1 MATKKNEAY
10 IEFKAK
16 TEEFQKGIKEMNSSL
31 KTASNELRLN
41 STQLKGA
48 GDSADLLSER
58 QDILQRELDASTQK
72 VNLTEKSLAECEA
85 TLGKNSKEYEN
96 LKNAVLQ
103 AKNQQ
108 QAIQNELDATAEKLE
123 KVNNENKDASSSFD
137 KLADTIEEQE
147 SELSKLKKAYA
158 DATLTQGKNKKE
170 VKDLE
175 KQIKKLSGEILENKR
190 ELNDAETAADKFDRS
205 LGELSESAQDAAD
218 GFTVAK
224 GAIAGFV
231 ANGLSAGVGMIKDG
245 ISNIMGLA
253 EETRE
258 YRNEMAKLDTSFQ
271 TAGLSAENA
280 ETTFTDLY
288 GILGDEGAAV
298 EASQQLAKI
307 STNEKDLEA
316 NTRILTGVMA
326 EYGNSIPLEGLAEG
340 IAASSAMGSV
350 QGVLAD
356 ALEWQGI
363 NLDSF
368 NEKLGKLST
377 EEERSA
383 YIQETLTGLYGESA
397 DAYLENNKAV
407 IDANKSQA
415 DFNDTMAK
423 VGEKVEPITLK
434 LKEGFAQLAEKALEL
449 IDGVDMESFGDKIG
463 KAFDV
468 LTETIIPAIIDG
480 FQWVLDNKDA
490 IIAGLAG
497 IGAGLAVF
505 KVASIIQGVVGAIQA
520 FKTANEAATISQAIM
535 NAVMN
540 ANPLVLVASLIAG
553 LVVAIVAFVATND
566 EARAKIAAAWEKVK
580 EVFTGLWQKA
590 KEVFDKVIGFVK
602 ENWQGLLLLIVNPFA
617 GAFKLLWDNCEGF
630 RNFFI
635 NIWNKI
641 KEGFSKIVEGIKNKI
656 NNFKEKIN
664 AIKETFTNM
673 KDKVMGTIN
682 TLKNNI
688 SSKFNEI
695 KNKIMTPI
703 NAARDKVKAAVDKI
717 KSFFNFKITLPKIKT
732 PKVTVTWKTTGA
744 LAEAAQWV
752 GFKGIPTFSIK
763 WNAKGG
769 VFNKP
774 TVLQGFGEAGT
785 EYALPLNE
793 QSLAPLA
800 SLLTKMS
807 MTGKDGL
814 VDVLASRFDNAVD
827 KLASRLEK
835 LESNFYLDGEKVATG
850 IASYSDNASGVRL
863 QLIERGLSVE

>member
-48 GDSADLLSER
+48 GDSVELLSER
-58 QDILQRELDASTQK
+58 QDILQRELEASTSK

-108 QAIQNELDATAEKLE
+108 QAIQNELDATADKLE
-123 KVNNENKDASSSFD
+123 KVKKENKEAGSSFK
-137 KLADTIEEQE
+137 KLADSIEEQE
-147 SELSKLKKAYA
+147 GELARLKKEYA
-158 DATLTQGKNKKE
+158 ETASTQGKSSKE
-170 VKDLE
+170 AKALA
-175 KQIKKLSGEILENKR
+175 KQIEKLSLEVVKNKR
-190 ELNDAETAADKFDRS
+190 ELDEAEKAADKFDRTLDD
-205 LGELSESAQDAAD
+205 LGESAEDAGD
-218 GFTVAK
+218 GFTIAK

-231 ANGLSAGVGMIKDG
+231 ANGLSAGVGMIKEG
-245 ISNIMGLA
+245 ISSLMGLS

-271 TAGLSAENA
+271 TANLSAGNA
-280 ETTFTDLY
+280 EETFTDLY

-307 STNEKDLEA
+307 SKDEKDLEA

-368 NEKLGKLST
+368 NEKLGAMST

-383 YIQETLTGLYGESA
+383 YIQKTLTGLYGESA
-397 DAYLENNKAV
+397 DAYLKNNEAVIKANKA
-407 IDANKSQA
+407 QA
-415 DFNDTMAK
+415 DYNGTMAK
-423 VGEKVEPITLK
+423 LGEKVEPITTK
-434 LKEGFAQLAEKALEL
+434 VKEGFAKVAEKALEL
-449 IDGVDMESFGDKIG
+449 VEGVDIEGFGNKIDT
-463 KAFDV
+463 AFEK
-468 LTETIIPAIIDG
+468 LTDEIIPAIVDG
-480 FQWVLDNKDA
+480 FQWVLDNKDTIVSA
-490 IIAGLAG
+490 LAG

-505 KVASIIQGVVGAIQA
+505 KVATTIQNVVKAIQA
-520 FKTANEAATISQAIM
+520 FKKANEAATIAQALF

-540 ANPLVLVASLIAG
+540 ANPIVLVVSLIVG
-553 LVVAIVAFVATND
+553 LVVAIVTFIATNED
-566 EARAKIAAAWEKVK
+566 ARKKIAELWEKIKSGISKAIEGVK
-580 EVFTGLWQKA
+580 KKFNE
-590 KEVFDKVIGFVK
+590 
-602 ENWQGLLLLIVNPFA
+602 
-617 GAFKLLWDNCEGF
+617 F
-630 RNFFI
+630 R
-635 NIWNKI
+635 
-641 KEGFSKIVEGIKNKI
+641 
-656 NNFKEKIN
+656 EKIN
-664 AIKETFTNM
+664 EVKQKFNDLKAGAEN
-673 KDKVMGTIN
+673 TIN
-682 TLKNNI
+682 RLKNNI
-688 SSKFNEI
+688 STKFNEI
-695 KNKIMTPI
+695 KNKILKPI
-703 NAARDKVKAAVDKI
+703 NEAKDKVKTAVDKI
-717 KSFFNFKITLPKIKT
+717 KSFFDFKIKLPKIKT
-732 PKVTVTWKTTGA
+732 PKVTVTWKTSGA
-744 LAEAAQWV
+744 LAEAAQYI
-752 GFKGIPTFSIK
+752 GLKGIPKFSIK

-793 QSLAPLA
+793 KSLAPLA
-800 SLLTKMS
+800 ALLTKMS
-807 MTGKDGL
+807 VSGKDGL
-814 VDVLASRFDNAVD
+814 AEVLASRFDSAVD

-835 LESNFYLDGEKVATG
+835 LESNLYIDGERVAT
-850 IASYSDNASGVRL
+850 ATATYNDSASGVRM
-863 QLIERGLSVE
+863 QLIERGIALK

>member
-10 IEFKAK
+10 IEFKAN
-16 TEEFQKGIKEMNSSL
+16 TAEFQKGIKEMNSSL

-48 GDSADLLSER
+48 GDSVELLSER
-58 QDILQRELDASTQK
+58 QDILQRELEASATK
-72 VNLTEKSLAECEA
+72 VELTEKSLAECEA

-96 LKNAVLQ
+96 LRNAVLQ

-123 KVNNENKDASSSFD
+123 KVSKENKEAGSSFE

-147 SELSKLKKAYA
+147 DELSKLKKAYTETA
-158 DATLTQGKNKKE
+158 HSQGKNSKE
-170 VKDLE
+170 AKALGE
-175 KQIKKLSGEILENKR
+175 QIEKLSGEIVANKR
-190 ELNDAETAADKFDRS
+190 EMNNAEKSADKFDKT
-205 LGELSESAQDAAD
+205 LDDLKESAEDTAD
-218 GFTVAK
+218 GFTIAK

-231 ANGLSAGVGMIKDG
+231 ANGLSAGVGLIRQG
-245 ISNIMGLA
+245 ISSITGLA
-253 EETRE
+253 TETRE

-280 ETTFTDLY
+280 EKTFTGLY
-288 GILGDEGAAV
+288 GVMGDEGAAV
-298 EASQQLAKI
+298 EAAQQLAKI
-307 STNEKDLEA
+307 SNNEKDLET

-340 IAASSAMGSV
+340 MAATAAMGTV

-356 ALEWQGI
+356 ALEWQGV

-368 NEKLGKLST
+368 NEKLATLST
-377 EEERSA
+377 EEERTA
-383 YIQETLTGLYGESA
+383 YIQQTLTALYGESA

-407 IDANKSQA
+407 IDANKAQA
-415 DFNDTMAK
+415 EFNATMAK
-423 VGEKVEPITLK
+423 VGEKVEPIMTK
-434 LKEGFAQLAEKALEL
+434 VKEGFAKVAEKALEL
-449 IDGVDMESFGDKIG
+449 VEGVDLEGFGAKIE
-463 KAFDV
+463 KAF
-468 LTETIIPAIIDG
+468 ETFTDEIIPAVVDG
-480 FQWVLDNKDA
+480 FQWVLDNKDT
-490 IIAGLAG
+490 IISSLAG
-497 IGAGLAVF
+497 IGAGFAVF
-505 KVASIIQGVVGAIQA
+505 KVASIIQSVVSAIQA
-520 FKTANEAATISQAIM
+520 FKKANDAATITQALF

-540 ANPLVLVASLIAG
+540 ANPIVLIVSLIAG

-580 EVFTGLWQKA
+580 EVFTGLWKKA

-602 ENWQGLLLLIVNPFA
+602 KNWQGLLLMIANPFV

-635 NIWNKI
+635 NIGNKI
-641 KEGFSKIVEGIKNKI
+641 KEAWNKVVNSVKAKIDEWRTKI
-656 NNFKEKIN
+656 D
-664 AIKETFTNM
+664 AIKQTFSNM
-673 KDKVMGTIN
+673 KDKVTGTIN

-688 SSKFNEI
+688 STKFNEI
-695 KNKIMTPI
+695 KNKIMKPI
-703 NAARDKVKAAVDKI
+703 NEAKDKVKTAVDKI
-717 KSFFNFKITLPKIKT
+717 KSFFDFKIKLPKIKT
-732 PKVTVTWKTTGA
+732 PKVTVTWKTSGA
-744 LAEAAQWV
+744 LAEAAQYI
-752 GFKGIPTFSIK
+752 GLKGIPKFSIK

-793 QSLAPLA
+793 KSLAPLA
-800 SLLTKMS
+800 ALLTKMS
-807 MTGKDGL
+807 VSGKDGL
-814 VDVLASRFDNAVD
+814 AEVLASRFDSAVD

-835 LESNFYLDGEKVATG
+835 LESNLYIDGERVAT
-850 IASYSDNASGVRL
+850 ATATYNDSASGVRM
-863 QLIERGLSVE
+863 QLIERGIALK